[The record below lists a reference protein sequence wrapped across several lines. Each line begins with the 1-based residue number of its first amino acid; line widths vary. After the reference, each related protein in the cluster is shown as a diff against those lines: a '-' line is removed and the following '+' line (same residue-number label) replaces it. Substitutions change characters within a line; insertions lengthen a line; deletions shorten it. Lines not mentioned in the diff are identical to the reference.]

1 MRLGE
6 NLIIIFRYSTLT
18 LFTPFLAMN
27 NGTECVIKEKSVSFI
42 VLAVFCSLS
51 GLVAILGN
59 VLVLLAI
66 YTTRSLRTTSNLFI
80 ASLAASDL
88 LVGSIMDPIL
98 AVRTI
103 RYSYLAKET
112 LNDPK
117 HPFKVAIDFLW
128 IQAVVVTTFGLMA
141 VSLDRYVAITKVFV
155 YEAFFT
161 TKRCMYLISIVWL
174 FSFLMASLRL
184 YVLNIAALWVAI
196 AVISCG
202 IPFTV
207 TSYCYFAIF
216 RAARKQ
222 LKRIVNETTT
232 KTSKETRRVEEAR
245 HRKTAWTIGIVIALF
260 FFLWF
265 PSLVVA
271 AVNLTL
277 PDGCKKDYFA
287 QTVWI
292 WIEWIAYLSS
302 AANPWVYSMRS
313 SEFRTACK
321 LSLGLQR
328 ARVIPEEMISRSKAR
343 PSVIDSAAVSGVA
356 PMNLSTNTLNCN
368 STFKRNSNFLLPPVS

>member
-1 MRLGE
+1 
-6 NLIIIFRYSTLT
+6 
-18 LFTPFLAMN
+18 MN
-27 NGTECVIKEKSVSFI
+27 DTECLIKEKSFPFI
-42 VLAVFCSLS
+42 ILAVLCSLS
-51 GLVAILGN
+51 GLVAVFGN

-103 RYSYLAKET
+103 RYSYLGKQALT
-112 LNDPK
+112 DPH

-141 VSLDRYVAITKVFV
+141 VSVDRYVAITKVFV

-161 TKRCMYLISIVWL
+161 TKHCIYLISIVWL
-174 FSFLMASLRL
+174 FSFLLASLRL
-184 YVLNIAALWVAI
+184 YVPVSNIGALWVAI

-202 IPFTV
+202 IPFSV
-207 TSYCYFAIF
+207 TLYCYFGIF

-232 KTSKETRRVEEAR
+232 KTSKETRRLEEAR

-277 PDGCKKDYFA
+277 PDGCKKTYFA

-302 AANPWVYSMRS
+302 AVNPWVYSMRS
-313 SEFRTACK
+313 AEFRTACK

-343 PSVIDSAAVSGVA
+343 PSVIDNAGIPGVA
-356 PMNLSTNTLNCN
+356 SINLSTNTLNGYPT
-368 STFKRNSNFLLPPVS
+368 SKRSDDKNSNYLLPPVS

>member
-1 MRLGE
+1 
-6 NLIIIFRYSTLT
+6 
-18 LFTPFLAMN
+18 MN
-27 NGTECVIKEKSVSFI
+27 DTECLIKEKSFPFI
-42 VLAVFCSLS
+42 ILAVLCSLS
-51 GLVAILGN
+51 GLVAVFGN

-103 RYSYLAKET
+103 RYSYLVT
-112 LNDPK
+112 L
-117 HPFKVAIDFLW
+117 
-128 IQAVVVTTFGLMA
+128 
-141 VSLDRYVAITKVFV
+141 
-155 YEAFFT
+155 
-161 TKRCMYLISIVWL
+161 
-174 FSFLMASLRL
+174 
-184 YVLNIAALWVAI
+184 
-196 AVISCG
+196 
-202 IPFTV
+202 
-207 TSYCYFAIF
+207 YCYFGIF

-232 KTSKETRRVEEAR
+232 KTSKETRRLEEAR

-277 PDGCKKDYFA
+277 PDGCKKTYFA

-302 AANPWVYSMRS
+302 AVNPWVYSMRS
-313 SEFRTACK
+313 AEFRTACK

-343 PSVIDSAAVSGVA
+343 PSVIDNAGIPGVA
-356 PMNLSTNTLNCN
+356 SINLSTNTLNGYPT
-368 STFKRNSNFLLPPVS
+368 SKRSDDKNSNYLLPPVS